1 MSFTRFTAIAA
12 GAVLMGSV
20 ALADNHGEMPA
31 TVVDIVVNSDAH
43 TTLEAAVVAAGMAET
58 LSGEGPFTIFA
69 PTDAAFGALPAGA
82 LDAALA
88 EESKDTLKAILG
100 CHAVAAKA
108 MAADVIAMVEQGGGT
123 AEVTTVGNCK
133 LNLTVADG
141 MVKINDVVTVTAA
154 DLAAGNGVVHVID
167 GVLMPAM

>member
-1 MSFTRFTAIAA
+1 MRLTRITAAA
-12 GAVLMGSV
+12 AATALLSSV
-20 ALADNHGEMPA
+20 AVAQDTPA
-31 TVVDIVVNSDAH
+31 TVVDIVVNSEDH
-43 TTLEAAVVAAGMAET
+43 TTLETAVVEAGMAET
-58 LSGEGPFTIFA
+58 LSGDGPFTIFA
-69 PTDAAFGALPAGA
+69 PTDAAFAALPDGA

-100 CHAVAAKA
+100 CHAVASKA
-108 MAADVIAMVEQGGGT
+108 MAADVIALVEQGGGS
-123 AEVTTVGNCK
+123 AEVTTVGNCR

-141 MVKINDVVTVTAA
+141 TVRINDAVSVTAA